1 MDKIDPF
8 LVVHA
13 TLKRLPDVQICGKL
27 VIFSAQQVALV
38 LKIRWRCQ
46 AFNLVEFSV
55 SYIHFG
61 GKIYGSWM
69 CHTSSMGMQLGH
81 RPPVGHSMQKT
92 RVEWYQGGPS
102 SIRECGE
109 RRLRDIWSGLGV
121 FRVFCFGGHG
131 QKRPIS
137 GGSCYFDRLPDVQIC
152 GKTRD
157 FFSPEG
163 SPCCKNLLEM
173 PTIQFG

>member
-1 MDKIDPF
+1 MLPF
-8 LVVHA
+8 NPSFLH
-13 TLKRLPDVQICGKL
+13 GM
-27 VIFSAQQVALV
+27 
-38 LKIRWRCQ
+38 
-46 AFNLVEFSV
+46 VEFSV

-61 GKIYGSWM
+61 GKIYGSWK
-69 CHTSSMGMQLGH
+69 CHTSLMGMQLGR

-109 RRLRDIWSGLGV
+109 RRFRDIWSGLGV

-152 GKTRD
+152 GKLVI

-163 SPCCKNLLEM
+163 SPCCKDSLEM
-173 PTIQFG
+173 STIQFG